1 MKAPAFPDNEHERLL
16 ALQSYEI
23 LDSIDEQEYDDITT
37 VASEICQTPICV
49 ISLVDANRQWFKS
62 KVGLN
67 ANETSREVSFCGH
80 AILNPEEVMIVQDAR
95 KDERFHDNPL
105 VTGNPDIVF
114 YAGVPLVDENGF
126 ALGTICAIDTKPREL
141 TEQQIKALKILSN
154 KVITLLN
161 IKKKNKLLEESMSH
175 LIDCINF
182 SSPYFL
188 LINNQNEVLEFGSN
202 FSKCNP
208 EIEKGKLFSSMFF
221 WNSRFDSTKLLDG
234 SDLHQRILFFSSHGQ
249 TQKFKCSVKK
259 QSENSYFIFASPVI
273 NTQLPIANYKVNI
286 NNFPKQ
292 DYIAEYLFLQQ
303 AATRGL
309 EDSKKL
315 NDLLQQ
321 KNKDLELSK
330 NILLNT
336 NSILEERVYQRTKE
350 IKHLALFPEQNP
362 NPVFEVDYSKKQ
374 IIYINPAAKEKID
387 NKFTCCYNDLLKWF
401 KISEESIAKKDNS
414 KIEFELNDTIYELNI
429 FYIDGKQAFRLY
441 LHDITQIRLKERLEQ
456 EKSEAFILQ
465 QKVLLDLRSIPAEL
479 PIDEKIKIIYR
490 KTAATINCDRTSI
503 WLYNEERNCITADF
517 IYIKA
522 EDQIVNGTSIFAK
535 DVPHYFE
542 ALKSKQVITAV
553 DAETHPATCEFKD
566 VYLKPL
572 NIKSMLDIPL
582 LQAENSIGVICN
594 EYVGDQKTFSD
605 NDISFA
611 RSVADIIVLALETEQ
626 LKKSEEELKEKNQ
639 SLNEAMEQ
647 LVAMQSDIVQ
657 QEKMATLGLLIAGIA
672 HEINTPLGAIKA
684 SNENLQQGLLNN
696 LIDKLKNI
704 SPEIVEKS
712 TSLFA
717 INKNVIRNNT
727 TREERQYVKLIEEK
741 LKIHFPEKENKNL
754 LARKLVDL
762 GFIEFKD
769 ELTPFIIHTNNLE
782 IIDFACDLNKLQ
794 KSTQTIALAAD
805 KASKVVK
812 ALNTF
817 SHGNVEN
824 EITTFNLH
832 ENVESVIT
840 LLWNKIK
847 YGSTIINSV
856 HKEVEIIGNAE
867 ELSQVWTNILNN
879 ALQAANNKCTIWLDY
894 GEDENNHTIT
904 ISNNGPEIPEY
915 ALLKIFDAFYSTKK
929 RGEGTGL
936 GLNIVKKI
944 IEKHNGK
951 IECKSSIEKTS
962 FIISIPKIQQ

>member
-1 MKAPAFPDNEHERLL
+1 MKAPAFPDNEQERLM

-23 LDSIDEQEYDDITT
+23 LDSIDEQEYNDITI

-62 KVGLN
+62 KVGLT
-67 ANETSREVSFCGH
+67 ASETSREVSFCGH

-141 TEQQIKALKILSN
+141 TEQQIKALKILSK
-154 KVITLLN
+154 KVIALLN

-188 LINNQNEVLEFGSN
+188 LINNKNEVLEFGSN
-202 FSKCNP
+202 FSKFNP
-208 EIEKGKLFSSMFF
+208 EIEKGKSFSSMFF
-221 WNSRFDSTKLLDG
+221 WNSRFDSSKLLDG
-234 SDLHQRILFFSSHGQ
+234 SDLHQRILFFSSHNQ
-249 TQKFKCSVKK
+249 NQKFKCSVKK
-259 QSENSYFIFASPVI
+259 QSENSYFIFATPVI
-273 NTQLPIANYKVNI
+273 NTQLPIANYNVNI

-303 AATRGL
+303 AATKGL

-336 NSILEERVYQRTKE
+336 NSILEERVYERTKE

-362 NPVFEVDYSKKQ
+362 NPVFEVDYGKKQ
-374 IIYINPAAKEKID
+374 ISYINPAAKEKID

-429 FYIDGKQAFRLY
+429 FYIEGKQAFRLY
-441 LHDITQIRLKERLEQ
+441 LHDITQIRLNERLEQ

-490 KTAATINCDRTSI
+490 KTATAIQCDRTSV
-503 WLYNEERNCITADF
+503 WFYNEERNCITADF

-535 DVPHYFE
+535 DVPQYFE

-553 DAETHPATCEFKD
+553 DAETHPATYEFKD

-611 RSVADIIVLALETEQ
+611 RSIADIIVLAYETEQ
-626 LKKSEEELKEKNQ
+626 LKLSREELKQKNET
-639 SLNEAMEQ
+639 LREALDQ
-647 LVAMQSDIVQ
+647 LVNMQSDIIQ
-657 QEKMATLGLLIAGIA
+657 QEKLATLGMLIAGIA

-684 SNENLQQGLLNN
+684 SNENLEQGIMLN
-696 LIDKLKNI
+696 LIEKI
-704 SPEIVEKS
+704 KS
-712 TSLFA
+712 TPKEVITESAKLFA
-717 INKNVIRNNT
+717 LSKKEELKLT
-727 TREERQYVKLIEEK
+727 TREERQHVKKIEEQ
-741 LKIHFPEKENKNL
+741 LNQQNPTLENKNYF
-754 LARKLVDL
+754 ARKLVEI
-762 GFIEFKD
+762 GFKEVEETLQSF
-769 ELTPFIIHTNNLE
+769 LIHQNNLE
-782 IIDFACDLNKLQ
+782 VFAFSSDLNKIM
-794 KSTQTIALAAD
+794 KSINTISLAVD

-817 SHGNVEN
+817 SHGNIEN
-824 EITTFNLH
+824 EISTFNLYD
-832 ENVESVIT
+832 NVESVIT

-847 YGSTIINSV
+847 YGSTVVNSID
-856 HKEVEIIGNAE
+856 KQMNITANPE
-867 ELSQVWTNILNN
+867 ELSQVWTNIVNN
-879 ALQAANNKCTIWLDY
+879 ALQASNNKCTIWLNSKEE
-894 GEDENNHTIT
+894 GNNHI
-904 ISNNGPEIPEY
+904 ISIANNGPVIPEF
-915 ALLKIFDAFYSTKK
+915 ALPKIFDAFYSTKK
-929 RGEGTGL
+929 RGDGTGL

-944 IEKHNGK
+944 IEKHNGQ
-951 IECKSSIEKTS
+951 ITCLSNEELTT
-962 FIISIPKIQQ
+962 FIITLPKQKN

>member
-1 MKAPAFPDNEHERLL
+1 MA
-16 ALQSYEI
+16 
-23 LDSIDEQEYDDITT
+23 
-37 VASEICQTPICV
+37 V
-49 ISLVDANRQWFKS
+49 
-62 KVGLN
+62 
-67 ANETSREVSFCGH
+67 
-80 AILNPEEVMIVQDAR
+80 
-95 KDERFHDNPL
+95 
-105 VTGNPDIVF
+105 
-114 YAGVPLVDENGF
+114 
-126 ALGTICAIDTKPREL
+126 
-141 TEQQIKALKILSN
+141 
-154 KVITLLN
+154 
-161 IKKKNKLLEESMSH
+161 
-175 LIDCINF
+175 
-182 SSPYFL
+182 
-188 LINNQNEVLEFGSN
+188 
-202 FSKCNP
+202 
-208 EIEKGKLFSSMFF
+208 
-221 WNSRFDSTKLLDG
+221 
-234 SDLHQRILFFSSHGQ
+234 
-249 TQKFKCSVKK
+249 
-259 QSENSYFIFASPVI
+259 
-273 NTQLPIANYKVNI
+273 
-286 NNFPKQ
+286 
-292 DYIAEYLFLQQ
+292 
-303 AATRGL
+303 
-309 EDSKKL
+309 
-315 NDLLQQ
+315 
-321 KNKDLELSK
+321 
-330 NILLNT
+330 
-336 NSILEERVYQRTKE
+336 
-350 IKHLALFPEQNP
+350 
-362 NPVFEVDYSKKQ
+362 
-374 IIYINPAAKEKID
+374 IYINPAAKEKID

-414 KIEFELNDTIYELNI
+414 KIEFELNDTIYERNI
-429 FYIDGKQAFRLY
+429 FYIEGKQAFRLY
-441 LHDITQIRLKERLEQ
+441 LHDITEIRLKERLDQ

-465 QKVLLDLRSIPAEL
+465 QNVLLELRSIPAEL
-479 PIDEKIKIIYR
+479 PFYEKIKIIYR

-535 DVPHYFE
+535 NVPHYFE

-553 DAETHPATCEFKD
+553 DAETHPATYEFKD

-741 LKIHFPEKENKNL
+741 LKIHFPEKENNNL

-782 IIDFACDLNKLQ
+782 
-794 KSTQTIALAAD
+794 T
-805 KASKVVK
+805 
-812 ALNTF
+812 
-817 SHGNVEN
+817 
-824 EITTFNLH
+824 
-832 ENVESVIT
+832 
-840 LLWNKIK
+840 
-847 YGSTIINSV
+847 
-856 HKEVEIIGNAE
+856 
-867 ELSQVWTNILNN
+867 
-879 ALQAANNKCTIWLDY
+879 
-894 GEDENNHTIT
+894 
-904 ISNNGPEIPEY
+904 
-915 ALLKIFDAFYSTKK
+915 
-929 RGEGTGL
+929 
-936 GLNIVKKI
+936 
-944 IEKHNGK
+944 
-951 IECKSSIEKTS
+951 
-962 FIISIPKIQQ
+962 